1 MLVGYTVTVKHI
13 GKTLNQAID
22 LIRIP
27 IKTAIIQLA
36 VVVNKISGGRITPS
50 SITLTGFSLHILIAV
65 LIATRHNIWAG
76 ILLLI
81 FGLFDAL
88 DGALA
93 RLQKTDGPKG
103 MLLDSITDRMKEVI
117 LYTGAAYAIS
127 VTHSPQVVPWAVAA
141 CGASLLVS
149 YVNAWGEVVIGSS
162 HSTDH
167 TTNRSFRSGVMTF
180 EIRMFFMF
188 IGLLSDQ
195 ILPTVIFLSIASTLT
210 ALGRMRSIMQKL

>member
-1 MLVGYTVTVKHI
+1 MKLLTKLLFWI
-13 GKTLNQAID
+13 ID
-22 LIRIP
+22 SIKNP
-27 IKTAIIQLA
+27 IKAGITELA
-36 VVVNKISGGRITPS
+36 VLLNRISGGRITPS
-50 SITLTGFSLHILIAV
+50 SITLTGFSLHILIAF

-76 ILLLI
+76 VLLLI

-127 VTHSPQVVPWAVAA
+127 VDHSAQMVPWAVAA

-162 HSTDH
+162 KSTDH

-188 IGLLSDQ
+188 VGLLTNQ
-195 ILPTVIFLSIASTLT
+195 LLPLVVFLAIASTIT
-210 ALGRMRSIMQKL
+210 ALNRMRNIMKRL

>member
-1 MLVGYTVTVKHI
+1 MT
-13 GKTLNQAID
+13 
-22 LIRIP
+22 
-27 IKTAIIQLA
+27 QLA
-36 VVVNKISGGRITPS
+36 AILNTISGGRITPNY
-50 SITLTGFSLHILIAV
+50 ITFTGFGLHILIAI

-76 ILLLI
+76 VLLLV

-117 LYTGAAYAIS
+117 LYSGVAYAL
-127 VTHSPQVVPWAVAA
+127 VATGTTYGVVWAVAA

-162 HSTDH
+162 KSTDH

-180 EIRMFFMF
+180 EIRMFFIW
-188 IGLLSDQ
+188 IGLLSNQ
-195 ILPTVIFLSIASTLT
+195 LLPLVVFLAIASTLT
-210 ALGRMRSIMQKL
+210 ALGRLRSVMQKL